1 MNELLQMLQQ
11 ERFPLIMSLPA
22 NCPELARTAWENG
35 ADVVKVHI
43 NVHHHASGMLFGGF
57 GEEQDALEQMRR
69 EARGPMGI
77 VLGGDASSAERDFDQ
92 AVAAGFD
99 FISLY
104 GQNTP
109 ARVLQSVKVSKMLA
123 PDYTWQDFEIAQ
135 LQEVGADILEG
146 SIMHPDSY
154 GLRLTARDL
163 VQYRHICQVSRLPVV
178 VPTQHAIWPEEVELL
193 RACGIKGLMIGAVV
207 TQKESESIGRSV
219 RAFRR
224 AIDEM
229 KRKL

>member
-11 ERFPLIMSLPA
+11 DQFPLIMSLPA
-22 NCPELARTAWENG
+22 NRPELARIAWENG

-57 GEEQDALEQMRR
+57 AEEKKTIEEMRR
-69 EARGPMGI
+69 EAHGPMGI

-109 ARVLQSVKVSKMLA
+109 VRVLRSTQVSKMLA
-123 PDYTWQDFEIAQ
+123 PDYTWEDFEIAQ

-146 SIMHPDSY
+146 SVMHPDSY

-163 VQYRHICQVSRLPVV
+163 VQYRHLCQISRLPVV
-178 VPTQHAIWPEEVELL
+178 VPTQHAICPEEVELL
-193 RACGIKGLMIGAVV
+193 RTCGVKGLMIGAVV
-207 TQKESESIGRSV
+207 TQKDSESIGRSV
-219 RAFRR
+219 RAFRQ
-224 AIDEM
+224 AIDAM
-229 KRKL
+229 KRGL